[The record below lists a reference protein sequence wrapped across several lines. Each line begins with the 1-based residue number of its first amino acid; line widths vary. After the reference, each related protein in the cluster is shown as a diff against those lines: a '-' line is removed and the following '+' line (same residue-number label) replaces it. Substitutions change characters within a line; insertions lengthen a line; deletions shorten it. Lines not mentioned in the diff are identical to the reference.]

1 MNSLEKAVEL
11 VLRWPAKRQ
20 VQRAEIASHLEAVIK
35 DCRAALDIWQGYL
48 NSPGAPGD
56 RWALVSWVGPERA
69 KRLHEINLS
78 AKGRLKAL
86 ADTAGPEAGRFILF
100 EEDAIE
106 MAYGLL
112 NEGETGPD
120 AAKTALARMTERIA
134 HLTELAQRLRSA
146 KPPAAKAATPKAAKK
161 KTAKQAAGP
170 KKTATRKKT
179 KPKSA
184 PKKK

>member
-20 VQRAEIASHLEAVIK
+20 VQRAEIVSLLEAVIK

-112 NEGETGPD
+112 GDGETGPD
-120 AAKTALARMTERIA
+120 AAKAALARMTERIA

-146 KPPAAKAATPKAAKK
+146 KPPAAKATKKTTVKKAARQKS
-161 KTAKQAAGP
+161 AAV
-170 KKTATRKKT
+170 RKKA
-179 KPKSA
+179 KPA